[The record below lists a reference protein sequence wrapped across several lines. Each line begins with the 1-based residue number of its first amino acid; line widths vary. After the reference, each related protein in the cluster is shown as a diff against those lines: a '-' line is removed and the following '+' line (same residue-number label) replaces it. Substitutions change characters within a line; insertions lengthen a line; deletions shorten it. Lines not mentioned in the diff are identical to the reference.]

1 MKKNIFDSPISNKS
15 VVDRIVDQI
24 TEAIISGDLKPGDK
38 IPTEVE
44 ICESLQVGRNSVRE
58 AIKVLE
64 AFGVVYI
71 KRAEGT
77 FVSSSFNRRMLDSM
91 LYGIILQKDSNF
103 EIVELRHV
111 FDIGILYEA
120 TEKIN
125 DDYLAKVEESLK
137 KMEEILADESANV
150 EEILEKDLLF
160 HKSIIE
166 CTNNQ
171 LLSTMYDYIIRLT
184 IPSRIKATE
193 HIFATGNRQMF
204 LQLHKQMF
212 EVLKNRDKSRIEETV
227 KNHYMFWCKEK

>member
-24 TEAIISGDLKPGDK
+24 TEAIIAGDLKPGDK

-64 AFGVVYI
+64 AFGVIYI

-91 LYGIILQKDSNF
+91 LYGLILQKESNF

-120 TEKIN
+120 TEKV
-125 DDYLAKVEESLK
+125 DDISAAKVEESLK
-137 KMEEILADESANV
+137 EMEKVLADENATV
-150 EEILEKDLLF
+150 DEVLERDLFF
-160 HKSIIE
+160 HRSIID
-166 CTNNQ
+166 CTKNQ

-193 HIFATGNRQMF
+193 RIFATGNRQLF
-204 LQLHKQMF
+204 LQLHQQMF
-212 EVLKNRDKSRIEETV
+212 QLLKNRDKSMIEETV
-227 KNHYMFWCKEK
+227 KNHYMFWRKEE

>member
-1 MKKNIFDSPISNKS
+1 LEKNIFDSPISNKS

-24 TEAIISGDLKPGDK
+24 TQAIISGDLKPGDK

-44 ICESLQVGRNSVRE
+44 ICESLHVGRNSVRE

-64 AFGVVYI
+64 TFGVVYI

-77 FVSSSFNRRMLDSM
+77 FVSSSFNRKMLDYM
-91 LYGIILQKDSNF
+91 LYGIILQKDSNC
-103 EIVELRHV
+103 EIIELRHV
-111 FDIGILYEA
+111 FDIGILYDA
-120 TEKIN
+120 IEKIN
-125 DDYLAKVEESLK
+125 DAKIAKIEESLDE
-137 KMEEILADESANV
+137 MEKILANKNATIKEILDT
-150 EEILEKDLLF
+150 DLSF
-160 HKSIIE
+160 HKSIID

-193 HIFATGNRQMF
+193 HIFATGKRQVF

-212 EVLKNRDKSRIEETV
+212 EVLKNRNKNKIEETV
-227 KNHYMFWCKEK
+227 KNHYMFWRNEN

>member
-1 MKKNIFDSPISNKS
+1 MKKNIFDSPISSKS
-15 VVDRIVDQI
+15 VVDKIVDQI
-24 TEAIISGDLKPGDK
+24 TEAIIAGDLKPGDK
-38 IPTEVE
+38 IPTELE
-44 ICESLQVGRNSVRE
+44 LCESLQVGRNSVRE

-91 LYGIILQKDSNF
+91 IYGIILQKESNY

-120 TEKIN
+120 TEKVN
-125 DDYLAKVEESLK
+125 EDSLANVERVLRE
-137 KMEEILADESANV
+137 MEEVLVDDTISI
-150 EEILEKDLLF
+150 EEILEKDLAF
-160 HKSIIE
+160 HKSIID

-171 LLSTMYDYIIRLT
+171 LLATMYDYIIRLT

-193 HIFATGNRQMF
+193 RIFESGNRLTF
-204 LQLHKQMF
+204 LELHRQTY
-212 EVLKNRDKSRIEETV
+212 EILKSRDKSLIEETV
-227 KNHYMFWCKEK
+227 KNHYTFWRKEE